1 VPDWVAFP
9 ALVVAF
15 IGLLILIMGIIWI
28 PAKRKLAKELAFLD
42 QFPLQPC
49 GEVARNPRWGQ
60 FSAVEGTSAP
70 GPDGPLTAP
79 LSGTPCIWC
88 HITVT
93 RVMQESIQQG
103 PDTSVHTRTWS
114 EPVWET
120 TAGEPFAVADS
131 SGQVAVSAALVGAN
145 STWLTMYAT
154 EKIIEPSCFEKT
166 DRRQPP
172 KPHLQNLIATGV
184 VDPERVRFTGDLV
197 RVDVEE
203 RIIRP
208 GKHLYVLAVPQ
219 PRNGYP
225 VLSPN
230 PRGYSAIST
239 YPREVV
245 AGREPLPGVRTDPPS
260 GCAIPLLI
268 VDAVLTFGGIVLAF
282 LAVRPG

>member
-1 VPDWVAFP
+1 VPDWVVFP

-28 PAKRKLAKELAFLD
+28 PAKRKLARELAFLA
-42 QFPLQPC
+42 QFPLRPC
-49 GEVARNPRWGQ
+49 GEVARDPRWGQ

-70 GPDGPLTAP
+70 GPEGPLTAP
-79 LSGTPCIWC
+79 LSGSRCVWC
-88 HITVT
+88 QVTVT
-93 RVMQESIQQG
+93 RVMLESTQQG
-103 PDTSVHTRTWS
+103 SDTSVHTRSWS

-131 SGQVAVSAALVGAN
+131 SGQVAVSTALVEAN
-145 STWLTMYAT
+145 STWLRMRAT
-154 EKIIEPSCFEKT
+154 EKIVESSCIERT
-166 DRRQPP
+166 DQRQSP
-172 KPHLQNLIATGV
+172 KPHLRNLIAAGV
-184 VDPERVRFTGDLV
+184 VDPAQVRFTGDLI

-225 VLSPN
+225 VLSPS

-239 YPREVV
+239 YSREVV
-245 AGREPLPGVRTDPPS
+245 TGRQPLPGVSTDPPS

-268 VDAVLTFGGIVLAF
+268 VGAVLTFSGIVLAF
-282 LAVRPG
+282 LAARPG